1 MNEETRKMDVDYNK
15 WLLFCEEIRQSIQ
28 PSPYRITID
37 DIINNPVL
45 ADFAKKTKLNYRVE
59 PKQLGSYKEYAL
71 LVECEPIGNVSLKDC
86 SFCVRIASNKS
97 INGTISSKREFVNGE
112 LRYRFYD
119 FYAIERLGFY
129 ERLCHFG
136 RKIFTAI
143 FRDSYVKVILA
154 SPV

>member
-1 MNEETRKMDVDYNK
+1 MIKEKRQ
-15 WLLFCEEIRQSIQ
+15 LFST
-28 PSPYRITID
+28 SPYKITID
-37 DIINNPVL
+37 DLIKDPAL
-45 ADFAKKTKLNYRVE
+45 AAFAKKTKLNFRE
-59 PKQLGSYKEYAL
+59 SPRHIGTWREYSL

-86 SFCVRIASNKS
+86 GLCVRIATDRS

-119 FYAIERLGFY
+119 FYAIENLGIY
-129 ERLCHFG
+129 KRLCHFG

-143 FRDSYVKVILA
+143 FRDIHVQVVIA